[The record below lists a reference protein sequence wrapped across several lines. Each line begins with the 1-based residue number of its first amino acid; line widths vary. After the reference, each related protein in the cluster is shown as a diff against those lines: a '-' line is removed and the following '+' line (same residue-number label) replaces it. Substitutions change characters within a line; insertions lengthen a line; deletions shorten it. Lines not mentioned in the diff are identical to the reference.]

1 MGLFS
6 RKNKGSGAQKPLVIS
21 APTGFKHVEGHSNMA
36 LTARPIV
43 GGKTDDAALAAPVAG
58 ASLLAPKPDSRA
70 AEVSTMDLTALPAV
84 PPPPARKGLGK
95 KILSVFRGRKA
106 KGQTGAAAAAADT
119 TTTAAAA
126 ASSSSESAPARRPAT
141 PVCVSPVRPS
151 ARVAPRIPAL
161 DFVAPASSRA
171 ETLAALSSSR
181 SCKWRSPLAFRLRLT
196 ETQPWSPPAS
206 WRRWRGRR
214 CGGRPRSWVFV
225 TVSWSPHLTCFV

>member
-84 PPPPARKGLGK
+84 PPPPPARKGLGK

-106 KGQTGAAAAAADT
+106 KGQTGAAAAAA
-119 TTTAAAA
+119 AA
-126 ASSSSESAPARRPAT
+126 ASSSSESAPAPRPAT

-161 DFVAPASSRA
+161 DFVVPASSRA
-171 ETLAALSSSR
+171 EALAALSSSR
-181 SCKWRSPLAFRLRLT
+181 SSVEPSSFVASVERKKMWRETSVVGFRDGRIVFA
-196 ETQPWSPPAS
+196 SPPQEEDKEQ
-206 WRRWRGRR
+206 R
-214 CGGRPRSWVFV
+214 
-225 TVSWSPHLTCFV
+225 